1 MSKETTGPKANVGAD
16 AEVRRQVTQQ
26 GSVTSVAGKQSVVV
40 RVDRRVLHGR
50 YLKYISK
57 SSKFMAHDERSECGV
72 GDVVEIVSC
81 RPMSARKR
89 WRVRRVVE
97 RAAQQVAA
105 ELEA

>member
-1 MSKETTGPKANVGAD
+1 MTNETTSA
-16 AEVRRQVTQQ
+16 AERRQVTQQ
-26 GSVTSVAGKQSVVV
+26 GAVTSVAGKQSVVV
-40 RVDRRVLHGR
+40 RVDRRVIHPR
-50 YLKYISK
+50 YHKYISK

-81 RPMSARKR
+81 RPLSSRKR

-97 RAAQQVAA
+97 RASQQAAA